1 MTNLE
6 LYKELEKEFK
16 RALWED
22 NAELADRIEKAL
34 DEIPLTDA
42 ELAEL

>member
-22 NAELADRIEKAL
+22 DTELANRIEKAL
-34 DEIPLTDA
+34 DEIPLTDT